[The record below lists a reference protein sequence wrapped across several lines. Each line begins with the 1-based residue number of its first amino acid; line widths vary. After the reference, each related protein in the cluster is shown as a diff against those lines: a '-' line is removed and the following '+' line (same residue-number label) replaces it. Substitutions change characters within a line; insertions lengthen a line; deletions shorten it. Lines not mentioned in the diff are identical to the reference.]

1 MIFGAILAGGVG
13 SRMNIP
19 DMPKQFL
26 PLGDKPIIVHT
37 LQKFLTCGRFDC
49 VCIGVHADWVTY
61 MNDLVKKY
69 TPSSADRVR
78 IVAGGADR
86 NGTIL
91 NIINDIESNYGED
104 EKNIIVTHDSVRPFV
119 TIRMIEENIDAA
131 LEFGAVDTVCAA
143 VDTIVSSEDGKVIS
157 EIPDRSKMYQGQ
169 TPQSFRIS
177 VLKDLYNSLSD
188 DEKKTL
194 TDACKICVV
203 RDFPVHLV
211 EGSITNLKIT
221 TTGDYKIAQA
231 MLGCLKA
238 ED

>member
-1 MIFGAILAGGVG
+1 MEIEDIKKLIAKGEKIEY
-13 SRMNIP
+13 NIVLEKLIKRDYQDSHREINP
-19 DMPKQFL
+19 LKQAEDAVFMDTSDM
-26 PLGDKPIIVHT
+26 
-37 LQKFLTCGRFDC
+37 
-49 VCIGVHADWVTY
+49 
-61 MNDLVKKY
+61 
-69 TPSSADRVR
+69 S
-78 IVAGGADR
+78 
-86 NGTIL
+86 
-91 NIINDIESNYGED
+91 
-104 EKNIIVTHDSVRPFV
+104 
-119 TIRMIEENIDAA
+119 IEENIDAA

-203 RDFPVHLV
+203 RNFPVHLV